1 MFDSVI
7 VCVRG
12 IVAAAVLFPALLF
25 SAHAAS
31 GPPAEDFTKPSAI
44 AQAVISPSGKRVALR
59 LMDPSGFYVA
69 AVVDAASDNAARA
82 VAAFSDADVINIDWV
97 NDDRLVFEAKQ
108 REALLDL
115 EGFGTFAVNHDGS
128 NKRQLTAWRR
138 SNAST
143 GTRLVERTLNYE
155 WRLLRPIHD
164 GSDDVFVRRL
174 IRDGRGDVQ
183 ESTLARL
190 NTVSGVSTT
199 LSGNMPGNTYGWLFD
214 EKNEPRVLRV
224 SRDGRT
230 KVYVRQRNQNE
241 WQVLAEFGDFDEGG
255 FDPLFLESDNE
266 LLVRASR
273 ETGTDA
279 LYTYD
284 IKARRL
290 LPEAIALMPHH
301 DLDGAIEVD
310 RTAHK
315 VVGLTI
321 TADRPTKA
329 WFDDRLARVQS
340 AVDAA
345 LPDRYNLV
353 NCGNCLSTTRFL
365 VASGSDR
372 LPTEYYL
379 YEPAKVSMK
388 RLGGQRPWITA
399 QSQGRRTVH
408 RVSARDGLE
417 LPLYVTHPAAAAP
430 NRALP
435 TVVILHGGPWS
446 RGSDLSWDAE
456 AQFLASRGYRVL
468 EPEFRGSTGYG
479 YKHFRAGW
487 KAWGSTMQDDV
498 KDVVDWAA
506 KQGLTDPSR
515 VCLYGASYG
524 GYAALMGPIRYPQA
538 YRCAASFVGVTDIE
552 LMFTSGW
559 SDLSVQWKSYG
570 LRTLVGNPDTESE
583 MLRTA
588 SPLRRAAEIKIPV
601 LLAHGGKD
609 RRVPIAHARQFE
621 SAAKAGGV
629 KLEVIDYPHEGHGW
643 FDPANHADFL
653 KRLDAFLARSLAP

>member
-1 MFDSVI
+1 MFDGVI
-7 VCVRG
+7 VSARRIATAC
-12 IVAAAVLFPALLF
+12 ALFLLPP
-25 SAHAAS
+25 AHAAN
-31 GPPAEDFTKPSAI
+31 PQAIADFTKPDAV
-44 AQAVISPSGKRVALR
+44 AQAVISPSGKHVALR
-59 LMDPSGFYVA
+59 LMDASGFYVA
-69 AVVDAASDNAARA
+69 AVLDSTSDTAAHA

-97 NDDRLVFEAKQ
+97 NDDRLVFEARQ
-108 REALLDL
+108 REAQLDL
-115 EGFGTFAVNHDGS
+115 EGFGTFAVNRDGS

-143 GTRLVERTLNYE
+143 GTHLVERTLNYE
-155 WRLLRPIHD
+155 WRLLRVIDD
-164 GSDDVFVRRL
+164 GSDDVFVHRL

-190 NTVSGVSTT
+190 NTVNGVLTP
-199 LSGNMPGNTYGWLFD
+199 LSGDMPGNTYGWLFD

-230 KVYVRQRNQNE
+230 KVYARDRGRKE

-266 LLVRASR
+266 LLVRTSLDG
-273 ETGTDA
+273 GTEA

-290 LPEAIALMPHH
+290 LPDPIAKVPHH

-310 RTAHK
+310 RAAHK

-321 TADRPTKA
+321 TADRPSKV

-345 LPDRYNLV
+345 LPERYNLV
-353 NCGNCLSTTRFL
+353 NCGRCLSTTRFL
-365 VASGSDR
+365 VTSGSDR
-372 LPTEYYL
+372 QPTEYYL
-379 YEPAKVSMK
+379 YEPAKAAMK
-388 RLGGQRPWITA
+388 RLGGARPWIAA
-399 QSQGRRTVH
+399 QGQGRRTVH
-408 RVSARDGLE
+408 RVTARDGLE
-417 LPLYVTHPAAAAP
+417 IPLYVTHPADAAP
-430 NRALP
+430 NKALP
-435 TVVILHGGPWS
+435 TVVILHGGPWA

-479 YKHFRAGW
+479 YAHFKAGW

-524 GYAALMGPIRYPQA
+524 GYAALMGSIRYPQA

-559 SDLSVQWKSYG
+559 SDFSVQWKRYG
-570 LRTLVGNPDTESE
+570 MRTLIGDPDKDTE
-583 MLRTA
+583 MLRAA
-588 SPLRRAAEIKIPV
+588 SPLRRVGEIKIPV

-609 RRVPIAHARQFE
+609 RRVPIENARKFE
-621 SAAKAGGV
+621 SAAKAAGV
-629 KLEVIDYPHEGHGW
+629 TAEVIEYPHEGHGW
-643 FDPANHADFL
+643 FDPENHADFL
-653 KRLDAFLARSLAP
+653 NRLDAFLARSLAP

>member
-7 VCVRG
+7 VCARG
-12 IVAAAVLFPALLF
+12 IVAAGVLLPALLF

-31 GPPAEDFTKPSAI
+31 GPPAEDFTKPPAI

-69 AVVDAASDNAARA
+69 AVVEAASDSAARA
-82 VAAFSDADVINIDWV
+82 VAAFSDADVIDIDWV
-97 NDDRLVFEAKQ
+97 NDDRLVFEARQ
-108 REALLDL
+108 REAQLDL

-155 WRLLRPIHD
+155 WRLLRVIND

-183 ESTLARL
+183 ESTMGRL
-190 NTVSGVSTT
+190 NTVSGVLTT
-199 LSGNMPGNTYGWLFD
+199 LSADMPGNTYGWLFD

-230 KVYVRQRNQNE
+230 KVYVRRRDQKE

-266 LLVRASR
+266 LLVRASLDA
-273 ETGTDA
+273 GTEA

-290 LPEAIALMPHH
+290 LPEAVARIPHH
-301 DLDGAIEVD
+301 DLDGAIDVD
-310 RTAHK
+310 RPAHK

-329 WFDDRLARVQS
+329 WFDERLARVQS

-353 NCGNCLSTTRFL
+353 SCGNCLSTTRFL

-379 YEPAKVSMK
+379 YEPAKATMK
-388 RLGGQRPWITA
+388 RLGGQRPWIHA
-399 QSQGRRTVH
+399 ANQGRRTVH
-408 RVSARDGLE
+408 RISARDGLE
-417 LPLYVTHPAAAAP
+417 LPVYVTHPPGAAP
-430 NRALP
+430 NQALP

-479 YKHFRAGW
+479 YKHFRVGW
-487 KAWGSTMQDDV
+487 KAWGTGMQDDV
-498 KDVVDWAA
+498 KDAVDWAV
-506 KQGLTDPSR
+506 KQGLTDSSR

-524 GYAALMGPIRYPQA
+524 GYAALMGPIRHPQA

-570 LRTLVGNPDTESE
+570 LRTLVGNPDTELE

-588 SPLRRAAEIKIPV
+588 SPLRRAAEIQIPV

-621 SAAKAGGV
+621 SAAKAAGV

-643 FDPANHADFL
+643 FDPDNHTDFL
-653 KRLDAFLARSLAP
+653 NRLDGFLARSLKP